1 MGKIQFQNV
10 NKVYPNGFHAIHDFN
25 LDVDDGE
32 FIVFV
37 GPSGC
42 GKSTVLR
49 MLAGLEEITSGKLL
63 LDGKVIN
70 NRPPVERDIAIVFQD
85 YALYG
90 NLSVYDNVGISMKVQ
105 HQKDTAIYDKVQ
117 QAAATVDI
125 QQYLNRLP
133 GQLSGGQKQRVAL
146 ARSIIRHPKAFLMDE
161 PLSNLDAKL
170 RNSTRIEIVKLQRS
184 LKVTTI
190 YVTHDQT
197 EAMTMADCMVVMKEG
212 VVQQVGTPREIYG
225 LPVNMFVAGFIGS
238 PQINFIRGKLEGE
251 TFVCGENRLRL
262 APWAAHKLEAWSSK
276 EVILGLHPEV
286 FSLAEEAGDG
296 TFKADFVAKEF
307 MGSHLII
314 HAQIQQQDVQC
325 RIDDT
330 SACFGGR
337 LYLKPICP
345 GRISSMP
352 KRAKRSY
359 IWKQVTTMRELKENI
374 HIQTV
379 AKLLIA
385 VAAIAHLIFTYVH
398 TSALLLLENQI
409 CGFIMFLFVL
419 LGLVTLFEST
429 QVHVSRSFAGY
440 ATIALCAATV
450 GMGADLVSIYQ
461 TAIRTQNSLEPAMV
475 YKAVWFSLALMAMF
489 ALSGVLLLIDTC
501 RKHTER

>member
-197 EAMTMADCMVVMKEG
+197 EAMTMADRMVVMKEG

-330 SACFGGR
+330 SACFVGR
-337 LYLKPICP
+337 LYLKPDM
-345 GRISSMP
+345 S
-352 KRAKRSY
+352 RAHFFDAE
-359 IWKQVTTMRELKENI
+359 TGE
-374 HIQTV
+374 
-379 AKLLIA
+379 
-385 VAAIAHLIFTYVH
+385 AILHM
-398 TSALLLLENQI
+398 E
-409 CGFIMFLFVL
+409 
-419 LGLVTLFEST
+419 
-429 QVHVSRSFAGY
+429 AGDDH
-440 ATIALCAATV
+440 A
-450 GMGADLVSIYQ
+450 
-461 TAIRTQNSLEPAMV
+461 
-475 YKAVWFSLALMAMF
+475 
-489 ALSGVLLLIDTC
+489 
-501 RKHTER
+501 

>member
-1 MGKIQFQNV
+1 
-10 NKVYPNGFHAIHDFN
+10 
-25 LDVDDGE
+25 
-32 FIVFV
+32 
-37 GPSGC
+37 
-42 GKSTVLR
+42 
-49 MLAGLEEITSGKLL
+49 
-63 LDGKVIN
+63 
-70 NRPPVERDIAIVFQD
+70 
-85 YALYG
+85 
-90 NLSVYDNVGISMKVQ
+90 
-105 HQKDTAIYDKVQ
+105 
-117 QAAATVDI
+117 
-125 QQYLNRLP
+125 
-133 GQLSGGQKQRVAL
+133 
-146 ARSIIRHPKAFLMDE
+146 
-161 PLSNLDAKL
+161 
-170 RNSTRIEIVKLQRS
+170 
-184 LKVTTI
+184 
-190 YVTHDQT
+190 
-197 EAMTMADCMVVMKEG
+197 
-212 VVQQVGTPREIYG
+212 
-225 LPVNMFVAGFIGS
+225 MFVAGFIGS

-337 LYLKPICP
+337 LYLKPDMS
-345 GRISSMP
+345 RAHFFDAET
-352 KRAKRSY
+352 AKRSY

>member
-197 EAMTMADCMVVMKEG
+197 EAMTMADRMVVMKEG

-225 LPVNMFVAGFIGS
+225 LPANMFVAGFIGS

-337 LYLKPICP
+337 LYLKPDM
-345 GRISSMP
+345 S
-352 KRAKRSY
+352 RAHFFDAE
-359 IWKQVTTMRELKENI
+359 TGE
-374 HIQTV
+374 
-379 AKLLIA
+379 
-385 VAAIAHLIFTYVH
+385 AILHM
-398 TSALLLLENQI
+398 E
-409 CGFIMFLFVL
+409 
-419 LGLVTLFEST
+419 
-429 QVHVSRSFAGY
+429 AGDDH
-440 ATIALCAATV
+440 A
-450 GMGADLVSIYQ
+450 
-461 TAIRTQNSLEPAMV
+461 
-475 YKAVWFSLALMAMF
+475 
-489 ALSGVLLLIDTC
+489 
-501 RKHTER
+501 

>member
-197 EAMTMADCMVVMKEG
+197 EAMTMADRMVVMKEG

-330 SACFGGR
+330 SACFGSSR
-337 LYLKPICP
+337 ICP

>member
-1 MGKIQFQNV
+1 M
-10 NKVYPNGFHAIHDFN
+10 
-25 LDVDDGE
+25 
-32 FIVFV
+32 
-37 GPSGC
+37 
-42 GKSTVLR
+42 
-49 MLAGLEEITSGKLL
+49 
-63 LDGKVIN
+63 IN
-70 NRPPVERDIAIVFQD
+70 NSPPVERDIAIVFQD

-197 EAMTMADCMVVMKEG
+197 EAMTMADRMVVMKEG

-337 LYLKPICP
+337 LYLKPDM
-345 GRISSMP
+345 S
-352 KRAKRSY
+352 RAHFFDAE
-359 IWKQVTTMRELKENI
+359 TGE
-374 HIQTV
+374 
-379 AKLLIA
+379 
-385 VAAIAHLIFTYVH
+385 AILHM
-398 TSALLLLENQI
+398 E
-409 CGFIMFLFVL
+409 
-419 LGLVTLFEST
+419 
-429 QVHVSRSFAGY
+429 AGDDH
-440 ATIALCAATV
+440 A
-450 GMGADLVSIYQ
+450 
-461 TAIRTQNSLEPAMV
+461 
-475 YKAVWFSLALMAMF
+475 
-489 ALSGVLLLIDTC
+489 
-501 RKHTER
+501 

>member
-117 QAAATVDI
+117 QE
-125 QQYLNRLP
+125 
-133 GQLSGGQKQRVAL
+133 
-146 ARSIIRHPKAFLMDE
+146 AFLMDE

-197 EAMTMADCMVVMKEG
+197 EAMTMADRMVVMKEG

-337 LYLKPICP
+337 LYLKPDM
-345 GRISSMP
+345 S
-352 KRAKRSY
+352 RAHFFDAE
-359 IWKQVTTMRELKENI
+359 TGE
-374 HIQTV
+374 
-379 AKLLIA
+379 
-385 VAAIAHLIFTYVH
+385 AILHM
-398 TSALLLLENQI
+398 E
-409 CGFIMFLFVL
+409 
-419 LGLVTLFEST
+419 
-429 QVHVSRSFAGY
+429 AGDDH
-440 ATIALCAATV
+440 A
-450 GMGADLVSIYQ
+450 
-461 TAIRTQNSLEPAMV
+461 
-475 YKAVWFSLALMAMF
+475 
-489 ALSGVLLLIDTC
+489 
-501 RKHTER
+501 

>member
-197 EAMTMADCMVVMKEG
+197 EAMTMADRMVVMKEG

-238 PQINFIRGKLEGE
+238 PQMNFYDVSIEDGQIVFSDGNRLTMKQEMAEKLKKHGTRMTLGIRGEDIKFDPQNLDIYKENKMQAVVDNTEIMGNE
-251 TFVCGENRLRL
+251 NNIYFEFGGAVTIARVSKYELCKVGDKVEFVFVPHRM
-262 APWAAHKLEAWSSK
+262 HFFD
-276 EVILGLHPEV
+276 IDT
-286 FSLAEEAGDG
+286 EEA
-296 TFKADFVAKEF
+296 
-307 MGSHLII
+307 I
-314 HAQIQQQDVQC
+314 
-325 RIDDT
+325 
-330 SACFGGR
+330 
-337 LYLKPICP
+337 
-345 GRISSMP
+345 
-352 KRAKRSY
+352 
-359 IWKQVTTMRELKENI
+359 EL
-374 HIQTV
+374 
-379 AKLLIA
+379 
-385 VAAIAHLIFTYVH
+385 
-398 TSALLLLENQI
+398 
-409 CGFIMFLFVL
+409 
-419 LGLVTLFEST
+419 
-429 QVHVSRSFAGY
+429 
-440 ATIALCAATV
+440 
-450 GMGADLVSIYQ
+450 
-461 TAIRTQNSLEPAMV
+461 
-475 YKAVWFSLALMAMF
+475 
-489 ALSGVLLLIDTC
+489 
-501 RKHTER
+501 

>member
-190 YVTHDQT
+190 YVTHDH
-197 EAMTMADCMVVMKEG
+197 DHG
-212 VVQQVGTPREIYG
+212 
-225 LPVNMFVAGFIGS
+225 
-238 PQINFIRGKLEGE
+238 
-251 TFVCGENRLRL
+251 
-262 APWAAHKLEAWSSK
+262 
-276 EVILGLHPEV
+276 
-286 FSLAEEAGDG
+286 
-296 TFKADFVAKEF
+296 
-307 MGSHLII
+307 
-314 HAQIQQQDVQC
+314 
-325 RIDDT
+325 
-330 SACFGGR
+330 
-337 LYLKPICP
+337 
-345 GRISSMP
+345 
-352 KRAKRSY
+352 
-359 IWKQVTTMRELKENI
+359 
-374 HIQTV
+374 
-379 AKLLIA
+379 
-385 VAAIAHLIFTYVH
+385 
-398 TSALLLLENQI
+398 
-409 CGFIMFLFVL
+409 
-419 LGLVTLFEST
+419 
-429 QVHVSRSFAGY
+429 
-440 ATIALCAATV
+440 
-450 GMGADLVSIYQ
+450 
-461 TAIRTQNSLEPAMV
+461 
-475 YKAVWFSLALMAMF
+475 
-489 ALSGVLLLIDTC
+489 
-501 RKHTER
+501 

>member
-63 LDGKVIN
+63 LDGKMIN

-170 RNSTRIEIVKLQRS
+170 RNSTRIEIVKLQRN

-197 EAMTMADCMVVMKEG
+197 EAMTMADRMVVMKEG
-212 VVQQVGTPREIYG
+212 GVQQVGTPREIYG

-238 PQINFIRGKLEGE
+238 PQINFIRGRLERD
-251 TFVCGENRLRL
+251 TFLCGENRLPIT
-262 APWAAHKLEAWSSK
+262 PWAARRLADWNSK
-276 EVILGLHPEV
+276 EVVLGLRPEV
-286 FSLAEEAGDG
+286 FSLAKEPGEG
-296 TFKADFVAKEF
+296 TFQVDFVSKEF
-307 MGSHLII
+307 MGSYLIL
-314 HAQIQQQDVQC
+314 HAQIQQQDIQC

-330 SACFGGR
+330 SACFGGK
-337 LYLKPICP
+337 LYLRPDM
-345 GRISSMP
+345 S
-352 KRAKRSY
+352 RAHFFDAE
-359 IWKQVTTMRELKENI
+359 TGE
-374 HIQTV
+374 
-379 AKLLIA
+379 
-385 VAAIAHLIFTYVH
+385 AIL
-398 TSALLLLENQI
+398 
-409 CGFIMFLFVL
+409 
-419 LGLVTLFEST
+419 
-429 QVHVSRSFAGY
+429 
-440 ATIALCAATV
+440 
-450 GMGADLVSIYQ
+450 
-461 TAIRTQNSLEPAMV
+461 
-475 YKAVWFSLALMAMF
+475 
-489 ALSGVLLLIDTC
+489 
-501 RKHTER
+501 HTEAGEDHA